1 MLGANL
7 PRLAGM
13 GHRWSRVVSGS
24 PFADG
29 AAIAVHREDVIV
41 AGSFQGALE
50 IDTPGGAPGGDRPLT
65 SAGDS
70 DVFVARL
77 DAQGRVVW
85 RQRMGGP
92 GADRASVVAADA
104 GRIALGLQLTASTD
118 PEAIPPPPGADGQ
131 PAQPA
136 RIDAALIVLHP
147 DGRLAWRHTLHSSR
161 DARISAIALTADN
174 GIAVAG
180 TFAGTVR
187 VAGRSLTSA
196 GATDVFVAR
205 FDAQGAPAWALR
217 LGGPG
222 ADTAQALA
230 AWSERLIV
238 AGTFDGNVDVG
249 EHLVES
255 PSAFVLAL
263 AGDGAP
269 AWLRL
274 LGPEAMPQ
282 ALSITPG
289 GALYLAGHFRGN
301 LQLGDHVLDS
311 HGQTDAFLGRL
322 DDQGIPRWLIQLGG
336 PGIDHARGL
345 AATSRGV
352 ILGGTF
358 EDRLT
363 LGQTELASAG
373 ASDAFAV
380 EIDGEAGALILARR
394 FGSAGYDELTA
405 LAARADV
412 LFLTGSFEGALD
424 IGNPAIRARG
434 QHSAFVLGLDL

>member
-1 MLGANL
+1 MSGANL

-41 AGSFQGALE
+41 TGSFQGALE
-50 IDTPGGAPGGDRPLT
+50 IDTPGGDHPLP

-85 RQRMGGP
+85 RQRLGGP
-92 GADRASVVAADA
+92 GTDRASVAAADA
-104 GRIALGLQLTASTD
+104 GRIVLGLQLTSSAE
-118 PEAIPPPPGADGQ
+118 PEAIPPGADGQ

-161 DARISAIALTADN
+161 DARISAIALTADG

-180 TFAGTVR
+180 TFTGTVR
-187 VAGRSLTSA
+187 VADRSLTSA

-205 FDAQGAPAWALR
+205 FDARGAPAWALR

-230 AWSERLIV
+230 AWSERLVV

-282 ALSITPG
+282 ALALSLSTAPG

-301 LQLGDHVLDS
+301 LQLGDHALDS
-311 HGQTDAFLGRL
+311 HGQTDVFLGRL
-322 DDQGIPRWLIQLGG
+322 DDQGNPRWLIQLGG

-358 EDRLT
+358 EDRLA
-363 LGQTELASAG
+363 LGQTDLASAG
-373 ASDAFAV
+373 ASDAFAA
-380 EIDGEAGALILARR
+380 ELDGEAGALILARR